1 MWRNFKAWYKE
12 RNCNN
17 RYNKHNLK
25 CAKHILDMQN
35 EYGKIEE
42 TMDIVIS
49 CAYDEVVFEKAVFS
63 HQKVCE
69 INIYGQQRT

>member
-1 MWRNFKAWYKE
+1 
-12 RNCNN
+12 
-17 RYNKHNLK
+17 
-25 CAKHILDMQN
+25 MQN